1 MCAVCWVFCLFWFFV
16 CFCKSTHLHLPQL
29 RKSPSFCSFLKIS
42 LNGSWRRKERIL
54 LRIEICC
61 WDNHALIHAN
71 WDSSY
76 QHSTDEIT
84 LYFHSGSAVRARVK
98 SAASASGCSFSP
110 SVMMLM
116 EILCRSA
123 SCNSY
128 NWCYVEWIRTGGLQR
143 VPEPGTCLTSLGL
156 HCAATAAL
164 FVQSLNIWSVS
175 VIVEVG
181 QALPSSASYRI
192 RSLRWPRHGL
202 KLFLIHTPCVG
213 AGVSLGLV
221 ETLRS
226 GGDLREGL
234 GF

>member
-42 LNGSWRRKERIL
+42 LKWQLEEEGKNSAKNWNLLLRQSRFDSCQLGFFIPTLHWWNHPLFPFWECCKSESQIQRHLHLAAVPLRAWWCSWRSCAVQLVVTHITGVMWNGSELVAFNVFLNR
-54 LRIEICC
+54 
-61 WDNHALIHAN
+61 
-71 WDSSY
+71 
-76 QHSTDEIT
+76 
-84 LYFHSGSAVRARVK
+84 
-98 SAASASGCSFSP
+98 
-110 SVMMLM
+110 
-116 EILCRSA
+116 
-123 SCNSY
+123 
-128 NWCYVEWIRTGGLQR
+128 
-143 VPEPGTCLTSLGL
+143 TCLTSLGL
-156 HCAATAAL
+156 HWAATAAL

-221 ETLRS
+221 ETLRA